1 MKKTQITPEGIRS
14 QLSNMKQNETINVNG
29 FSVRKR
35 GSQWIAKKGEH
46 FKRAYTHETIATLVN
61 SLSLVELTK
70 RQTKKVAKKGVKA
83 QKSETKSTKKSS
95 KLAKKLS
102 NKTIVKDT
110 KARKKLGKRNKKL
123 QK

>member
-1 MKKTQITPEGIRS
+1 MKKTQITPEGIRVE
-14 QLSNMKQNETINVNG
+14 LNNMKQNETINVNG

-46 FKRAYTHETIATLVN
+46 FKRAYTHETLTVLVN

-70 RQTKKVAKKGVKA
+70 RQTKKGNKRNLKA
-83 QKSETKSTKKSS
+83 QKSVTSKAKKASR
-95 KLAKKLS
+95 LAKKVS
-102 NKTIVKDT
+102 NKTIVKDI
-110 KARKKLGKRNKKL
+110 KARKKIKKRNKKL